1 MFLFVKYIGH
11 LEIKRPKFNSNISI
25 TIINKEVKMKN
36 LEPNEPFYLIS
47 QAAKLLGIT
56 SDRLRT
62 YEEEGLIK
70 PYRTKHSIDGKR
82 LFSKNDIEW
91 LTIIRDLIK
100 LGVSIPAIRVLLFSK
115 IADNSFML
123 KEKDFEIIN
132 LVKKLQKHS
141 IYQTFK
147 IKD

>member
-1 MFLFVKYIGH
+1 MCWIYIRF
-11 LEIKRPKFNSNISI
+11 IRPKFNSNISLL
-25 TIINKEVKMKN
+25 IIGKEVKMKN

-47 QAAKLLGIT
+47 QAAKLLDIT

-70 PYRTKHSIDGKR
+70 PYRIKHSIDGKR

-91 LTIIRDLIK
+91 LTIIRNLIK
-100 LGVSIPAIRVLLFSK
+100 LGVTIPAIRVLLVSK
-115 IADNSFML
+115 IADNSFIL
-123 KEKDFEIIN
+123 KEKDSEIIN
-132 LVKKLQKHS
+132 LIKKLQRHS
-141 IYQTFK
+141 TYQTLK